1 MCIDLHT
8 HTHFSDGSLSPQELI
23 AEAQKEGLRVI
34 AITDHDEVG
43 AIAPAL
49 EYAMDSAVRIVPGV
63 ELSIDYDLPGRAHL
77 HLLGLFIDH
86 QHEPLIRTLLDLKNA
101 RRQRMLEMVD
111 KMRSM
116 GMDITDAE
124 VQELVG
130 QGSPGRPHLA
140 RVMVAR
146 GIVPNLHAAFVNY
159 LSKGKPAYVPKK
171 KLPIGAAIELI
182 HQAGGLAFL
191 AHPFSLGYAFYEP
204 LGHKI
209 LKLKAQGLDGIEV
222 YYSKHSRYFTR
233 WLDDFAR
240 KQELLVCGGS
250 DFHGAAKPEIQ
261 LGRGLGSLNIPYA
274 VYEKLLYHWQKN
286 GGNDRA
292 FGG

>member
-49 EYAMDSAVRIVPGV
+49 EYALDSAVRIVPGV

-86 QHEPLIRTLLDLKNA
+86 QHKALISTLLDLKEA
-101 RRQRMLEMVD
+101 RRERMREMVG
-111 KMRSM
+111 KMRSL
-116 GMDITDAE
+116 GMDIPGAE
-124 VQELVG
+124 IQELVG

-146 GIVPNLHAAFVNY
+146 GIVPNLYAAFAHY

-171 KLPIGAAIELI
+171 KLTIEPAIALI

-191 AHPFSLGYAFYEP
+191 AHPFSLGFASYEP
-204 LGHKI
+204 LGKEI
-209 LKLKAQGLDGIEV
+209 LKLKALGLDGIEV

-233 WLDDFAR
+233 WLDDFAG
-240 KQELLVCGGS
+240 KHDLLVCGGS

-261 LGRGLGSLNIPYA
+261 LGRGLGNLKVPYT
-274 VYEKLLYHWQKN
+274 VYENLQHYWEEN

-292 FGG
+292 AGG

>member
-8 HTHFSDGSLSPQELI
+8 HTHFSDGSFSPQELI
-23 AEAQKEGLRVI
+23 AEAKKEGLRVV

-49 EYAMDSAVRIVPGV
+49 EYALDSAVRIVPGV

-77 HLLGLFIDH
+77 HVLGLFIDH
-86 QHEPLIRTLLDLKNA
+86 HHKTLVSTLLDLKEA
-101 RRQRMLEMVD
+101 RQARMGEMVG
-111 KMRSM
+111 KMRSL
-116 GMDITDAE
+116 GLDIPDAE
-124 VQELVG
+124 VEELVG

-146 GIVPNLHAAFVNY
+146 GIVPNLHAAFIDY

-171 KLPIGAAIELI
+171 KLPIGAAVALI

-191 AHPFSLGYAFYEP
+191 AHPFSLGYASYEP
-204 LGHKI
+204 LGREI
-209 LKLKAQGLDGIEV
+209 LKLKSQGLDGIEV

-240 KQELLVCGGS
+240 NNDLLVCGGS

-261 LGRGLGSLNIPYA
+261 LGRGLGNLKVPYY
-274 VYEKLLYHWQKN
+274 VYENLQQYWEEN
-286 GGNDRA
+286 GRNDRA
-292 FGG
+292 VGG